1 LIFNSMIYDTK
12 CNLKLRHSK
21 NEFERKIKTTRR
33 SKSRSLMLTASNV
46 YNFVIGFM
54 SVFVDTSDFDKAVA
68 LVSDTDLCSKSNIY
82 TNYTNAKTTYAS
94 QIAAKVAAGEAQFYA
109 EFGFAP
115 ASTTALLKV
124 QMATV
129 STSIDTNLTEIKK
142 TIEALTYF
150 IDEEPN
156 YDCMLL
162 GVIKCRDRKE
172 WLESVYGSTIGDS
185 LANRRTL
192 KTAQET
198 NQTAQLLKQSQINND
213 TNLVAAGDHS
223 DMMEALYVSKV
234 LFTGLNNCYSSYLT
248 LLKEE
253 FIDKVTDAIIEAV
266 ADFVADLLGAG
277 IAKMAISYAV
287 TMVKIII
294 VVYKYTAATDDDKPK
309 YLGEI
314 IGEMVNFV
322 IDNLRRKKMK
332 KMKKMKKI

>member
-1 LIFNSMIYDTK
+1 MTQK
-12 CNLKLRHSK
+12 CNLKLRHLK
-21 NEFERKIKTTRR
+21 NEIERKIKTKTTRR
-33 SKSRSLMLTASNV
+33 SKSKSSLLTASNV
-46 YNFVIGFM
+46 YNFALGFIGT
-54 SVFVDTSDFDKAVA
+54 FVDTSGFEKAVA
-68 LVSDTDLCSKSNIY
+68 LVSDSDWCSKSSIF
-82 TNYTNAKTTYAS
+82 TNYTTAKTTYAA
-94 QIAAKVAAGEAQFYA
+94 QIAAKVAAGEAQFYT

-115 ASTTALLKV
+115 ASTAALLKV

-129 STSIDTNLTEIKK
+129 STAIDTNLTEIKK

-156 YDCMLL
+156 YECMLL

-223 DMMEALYVSKV
+223 DMMEALYVSKT

-248 LLKEE
+248 VLKEQ
-253 FIDKVTDAIIEAV
+253 FIDKMTDALIDAAAEFI
-266 ADFVADLLGAG
+266 ADLLGVGVAEL
-277 IAKMAISYAV
+277 AISYAV

-294 VVYKYTAATDDDKPK
+294 VVYKYTAASDDDKPK

-322 IDNLRRKKMK
+322 LDNLGRRKMK
-332 KMKKMKKI
+332 KMKKMKKK